1 MNGVVK
7 GLGKGAAVSAVTA
20 VIALTSVGFYLALML
35 LVIAMEEGGEN
46 LTVHALPFA
55 QTTLLLAQ
63 GIGFDWGAFRL
74 TITPLL
80 LTLLIIGMI
89 RAWCLRWGTGWPVFL
104 GGLCT
109 WMAITAG
116 MAGNVEVTLIDPW
129 WLMLVKSAAV
139 FIIGFGTAAFGSSA
153 TRESLSERYRALT
166 SAMVRRIGRVSAAT
180 GAIIIAIYL
189 ILGAGTVLMWA
200 IRNHG
205 TVAELFS
212 LADMQI
218 GSRILTTIA
227 CVVWLPNLC
236 LWGLSWVFGGGFSVG
251 DVATFTLWISRSD
264 GLPTVPM
271 FGVFPDAVDNDPLR
285 IVLMLLPLVIGL
297 IAGLT
302 VMLLPRCFGIGIPR
316 TFQEYDHRSIAKDF
330 ICSAVALC
338 LTAAMVSV
346 AFAAL
351 FACSNG
357 ALGHQRLGHVGVDV
371 MQSTRIIGQA
381 TLVGLFTAWLLVLVG
396 VYAVFG
402 IRWARERHTGQRR
415 ERISQP
421 YDGVTNHESAITPRV
436 VNSTHQAKEEQGDNN
451 ESAD

>member
-1 MNGVVK
+1 M
-7 GLGKGAAVSAVTA
+7 
-20 VIALTSVGFYLALML
+20 
-35 LVIAMEEGGEN
+35 
-46 LTVHALPFA
+46 
-55 QTTLLLAQ
+55 
-63 GIGFDWGAFRL
+63 
-74 TITPLL
+74 
-80 LTLLIIGMI
+80 
-89 RAWCLRWGTGWPVFL
+89 
-104 GGLCT
+104 
-109 WMAITAG
+109 
-116 MAGNVEVTLIDPW
+116 
-129 WLMLVKSAAV
+129 
-139 FIIGFGTAAFGSSA
+139 
-153 TRESLSERYRALT
+153 
-166 SAMVRRIGRVSAAT
+166 
-180 GAIIIAIYL
+180 
-189 ILGAGTVLMWA
+189 
-200 IRNHG
+200 
-205 TVAELFS
+205 
-212 LADMQI
+212 
-218 GSRILTTIA
+218 
-227 CVVWLPNLC
+227 
-236 LWGLSWVFGGGFSVG
+236 FGGGFSVG
-251 DVATFTLWISRSD
+251 DVATFTLWVSRSD
-264 GLPTVPM
+264 GLPAVPM

-357 ALGHQRLGHVGVDV
+357 ALGHQRLSHVGVDV

-421 YDGVTNHESAITPRV
+421 HDGVTNHESAITPRV

>member
-7 GLGKGAAVSAVTA
+7 GLCKGAAVSAVTV
-20 VIALTSVGFYLALML
+20 VIALTGVGFYLALML

-116 MAGNVEVTLIDPW
+116 MAGNVEATLIDPW

-139 FIIGFGTAAFGSSA
+139 FTFGFGTAVFGSSA
-153 TRESLSERYRALT
+153 ARESLSERYRALT
-166 SAMVRRIGRVSAAT
+166 GAVVRRIGRVSATA
-180 GAIIIAIYL
+180 GAMIIAIYL
-189 ILGAGTVLMWA
+189 IVGAGAVLAWI
-200 IRNHG
+200 IRSHG

-227 CVVWLPNLC
+227 CLVWMPNLC
-236 LWGLSWVFGGGFSVG
+236 IWAVSWLFGGGFAVG
-251 DVATFTLWISRSD
+251 DVATFSLWVGQSD
-264 GLPTVPM
+264 GLPAVPV
-271 FGVFPDAVDNDPLR
+271 FGLFPDAIDSDPLR
-285 IVLMLLPLVIGL
+285 IALMVIPLAVGL
-297 IAGLT
+297 VAGLV
-302 VMLLPRCFGIGIPR
+302 VMLSPHGFAVRTPR
-316 TFQEYDHRSIAKDF
+316 TLEEYDHRSMAKVFIA
-330 ICSAVALC
+330 SVLTVC
-338 LTAAMVSV
+338 LSAAMVSAV
-346 AFAAL
+346 FAAL

-357 ALGHQRLGHVGVDV
+357 ALGHQRLSRVGVDV
-371 MQSTRIIGQA
+371 MQSTRIVGQA
-381 TLVGLFTAWLLVLVG
+381 AFAGMMMAWILTLVG

-402 IRWARERHTGQRR
+402 IRWVRERYADRR
-415 ERISQP
+415 LERVSQP
-421 YDGVTNHESAITPRV
+421 EYGVTNHEPAAPRV
-436 VNSTHQAKEEQGDNN
+436 VSSTQQAKEEQGDNN